1 MDQRDFRQ
9 LLAPRS
15 HEPRR
20 DESNYALHDTPDSD
34 GNVSMMQPRSVLL
47 NRSSESRQ
55 EQYKQMLGVEEAA
68 SGRTKG
74 LDFALLAK
82 QKKRMAQSNEPQEV
96 DLDAAFLEG
105 QQTAKANADAEAQ
118 AAEYRAKF
126 RKVAAH
132 PETPDII
139 YVNGKRMRKKK
150 RKSLDPQPVSEPR
163 HTNAVQD
170 DVPSANEKQRYEKRA
185 SRDERVAAPSSF
197 GIDASQANEPSRASQ
212 SAVYTGHMD
221 KSRSGESEDDA
232 VDIFDDA
239 GVWNGLSS
247 DDEHTPAPTSTTG
260 KASTS
265 LHGTSTD
272 WFRQVSTSTR
282 SELPAQPL
290 SSDPETDSE
299 PAPDQNGPSVPAST
313 AGPQR
318 LQGLSSS
325 ALPSEWSRWLLDR
338 EEKKARHASS
348 EQEQAVSA
356 PRKRRRSRKGRGDGD
371 SP

>member
-1 MDQRDFRQ
+1 MDQRGFRQ
-9 LLAPRS
+9 LLASSS

-20 DESNYALHDTPDSD
+20 DESNYAMHNTTDSD

-55 EQYKQMLGVEEAA
+55 EQYKQMLGAEEAA

-82 QKKRMAQSNEPQEV
+82 QKERMAQSSEPQEV
-96 DLDAAFLEG
+96 DLDAAFMEG
-105 QQTAKANADAEAQ
+105 QQTAQANADAEAQ

-132 PETPDII
+132 PEAPDII

-150 RKSLDPQPVSEPR
+150 KKSLDPQPVSEPR
-163 HTNAVQD
+163 HTNAVPD
-170 DVPSANEKQRYEKRA
+170 DVPPVDEKQRGEKRA
-185 SRDERVAAPSSF
+185 SRDERVTAPSSS
-197 GIDASQANEPSRASQ
+197 GIDASQANGPTRASQ
-212 SAVYTGHMD
+212 PAVYTGHMD
-221 KSRSGESEDDA
+221 KSRSGESDDDA
-232 VDIFDDA
+232 ADIFDDA

-247 DDEHTPAPTSTTG
+247 DDEHTPAPTSTTD

-272 WFRQVSTSTR
+272 WFRQGTSTR
-282 SELPAQPL
+282 SDLPAQPS
-290 SSDPETDSE
+290 SSDPETDTV